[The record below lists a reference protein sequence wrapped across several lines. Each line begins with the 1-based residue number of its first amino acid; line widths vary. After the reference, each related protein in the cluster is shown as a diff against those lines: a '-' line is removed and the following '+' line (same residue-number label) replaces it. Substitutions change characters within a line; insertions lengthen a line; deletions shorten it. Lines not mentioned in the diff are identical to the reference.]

1 MKINLLFFVLV
12 CIAFLFSCATPK
24 VNAPSIEKKNIISQT
39 NVTDTTNEDSAIPTD
54 SSTSALEIINSSLNN
69 TFLDKSKHTP
79 LTLYRVLNYKGDTT
93 LWKSCHIEDS
103 TFSCNNTHE
112 TPSCGTYSSRFSLPV
127 LYRIEIYDT
136 TFINLN
142 FGKDAITNYIPMA
155 RIPEF
160 DRDSVA
166 NLFSSLPGEPCTH
179 ILFYSSNYSL
189 EPIGL
194 PDDFM
199 MKEINYIK
207 DYQYYANKINDN
219 TGNEVCSVAYKPE
232 YYTRTSFGEIDD
244 CEVNIKSIP
253 EEKYYYTYQFLNVS
267 LRSYKGST
275 LTWKLVYKD
284 QYGRG
289 DTLDITTKFE

>member
-12 CIAFLFSCATPK
+12 CIAFLFSCANPK

-39 NVTDTTNEDSAIPTD
+39 NVTDTTNENSAIPTD

-112 TPSCGTYSSRFSLPV
+112 TPSCGTFSSRFSLPV
-127 LYRIEIYDT
+127 LDRIEIYDT

-194 PDDFM
+194 PDNFM
-199 MKEINYIK
+199 LKPVYNFE
-207 DYQYYANKINDN
+207 DYYSTHKKTDD
-219 TGNEVCSVAYKPE
+219 TGNEVCYFNQDYRTV
-232 YYTRTSFGEIDD
+232 TSFGYIDD
-244 CEVNIKSIP
+244 CSVYYESLP
-253 EEKYYYTYQFLNVS
+253 ERKEYFTYQFLNIS

-275 LTWKLVYKD
+275 LTWKLVYRD
-284 QYGRG
+284 QYNRG